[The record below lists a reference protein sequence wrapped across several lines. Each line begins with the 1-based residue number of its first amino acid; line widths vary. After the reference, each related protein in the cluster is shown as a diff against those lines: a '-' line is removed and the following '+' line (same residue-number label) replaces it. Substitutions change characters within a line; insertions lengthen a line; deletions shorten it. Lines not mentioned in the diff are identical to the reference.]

1 MATVELMLDR
11 RALLAGSAGA
21 GALAL
26 LGTAPA
32 ALLAQDAG
40 RWAGLE
46 QLAQGY
52 VAQRKA
58 ANMVIAIGQGQQ
70 PPTTIARGTL
80 GFISRTPVDADTLYR
95 IYSMTKP
102 VTGMAAMMLVDE
114 GRIALDQPVADILP
128 AFAQMQVQKQADGA
142 ITPDNLEPAI
152 RPLTMRHLLT
162 HTGGLGY
169 SIVQQGPLAA
179 AYREKGLVPALVSRV
194 QTPDSFAG
202 TPAASLELFADNL
215 ATVPLVHQPGERWSY
230 SVGLDL
236 MGRVIEVVTGTPF
249 DRFLQERIF
258 DPCGMASTGF
268 HVRQEDVG
276 RLTDNYLIAGDTLV
290 PIDLAATSIYLDQ
303 PPFPFGGAGLVST
316 PRDYDRFLQMLVG
329 LGQIDG
335 RRVMSEAAVRLAT
348 SDLLPDTLAPD
359 GGFNLDGKPAGYGA
373 GGVAGR
379 GAQAGLYGWSGAA
392 GTFAFVHLGQGVR
405 ASLYSQYMPGGHY
418 RLQGQF
424 LAEVARSTGL
434 PVI

>member
-11 RALLAGSAGA
+11 RALLARGAGA

-26 LGTAPA
+26 LGGAST

-40 RWAGLE
+40 SLGGLE
-46 QLAQGY
+46 QLAESY
-52 VAQRKA
+52 VAQRKV

-70 PPTTIARGTL
+70 PSAMIARGTL

-102 VTGMAAMMLVDE
+102 VTGMAAMMLVDD

-128 AFAQMQVQKQADGA
+128 AFARLQVQKQPDGE
-142 ITPDNLEPAI
+142 ITPDNLEAAV

-194 QTPDSFAG
+194 QAPGNFAG
-202 TPAASLELFADNL
+202 TPAASLEIFADNL

-236 MGRVIEVVTGTPF
+236 MGRVIEVVTGMPF

-268 HVRQEDVG
+268 QVRQEDIG
-276 RLTDNYLIAGDTLV
+276 RLTDNYLIAGETLV
-290 PIDLAATSIYLDQ
+290 PIDLAANSIYLDQ

-316 PRDYDRFLQMLVG
+316 PRDYDRFLQMIVG
-329 LGQIDG
+329 FGQIDG

-348 SDLLPDTLAPD
+348 SDLLPDTLAAD
-359 GGFNLDGKPAGYGA
+359 SGFNLDGKPAGFGA
-373 GGVAGR
+373 GGAVGR

-392 GTFAFVHLGQGVR
+392 GTFGFVHTGQGVR
-405 ASLYSQYMPGGHY
+405 ASLFSQFMPGGQY

-424 LAEVARSTGL
+424 LAEVARSTGVPL
-434 PVI
+434 G